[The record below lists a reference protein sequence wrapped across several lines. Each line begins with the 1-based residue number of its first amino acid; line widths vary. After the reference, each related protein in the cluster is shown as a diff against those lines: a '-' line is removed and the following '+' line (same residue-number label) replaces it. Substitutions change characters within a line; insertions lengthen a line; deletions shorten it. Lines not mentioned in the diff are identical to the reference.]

1 MQHAEA
7 TIDKILSILQR
18 MHRFDIIN
26 QVKDDVSDL
35 INRISQSTT
44 ANGILIFVIESV
56 ETFSF
61 NLA

>member
-44 ANGILIFVIESV
+44 ANGILIFVIEAV